1 MAAIN
6 GTGMLH
12 SLGITASTIARKL
25 PLDHTT
31 TLLMSQCIYY
41 EFNSQNKPI
50 ESCSLQALP
59 TTSALCVTDLYS
71 WESKGAP
78 ALDINA
84 LPQDPL
90 D

>member
-1 MAAIN
+1 
-6 GTGMLH
+6 
-12 SLGITASTIARKL
+12 
-25 PLDHTT
+25 
-31 TLLMSQCIYY
+31 MSQCICC

-50 ESCSLQALP
+50 ESYSLQALP
-59 TTSALCVTDLYS
+59 TTSALCITDLYS
-71 WESKGAP
+71 WECKGEP